1 MDSQGEL
8 ASMPR
13 AYETMLIVRPDISDE
28 PLQQLLTEQESLLR
42 ENGATGL
49 EITNRGKRRF
59 AGFEMKKF
67 KEGLY
72 IQFNY
77 EAEPRA
83 VATWEKNLRINESI
97 LRYMTLRLD

>member
-1 MDSQGEL
+1 
-8 ASMPR
+8 MPR
-13 AYETMLIVRPDISDE
+13 AYETMLIVRPDLSDE

-72 IQFNY
+72 IQVNY
-77 EAEPRA
+77 KAEPRT
-83 VATWEKNLRINESI
+83 VATWEKKSAHQREHPALHDSARE
-97 LRYMTLRLD
+97 LG

>member
-1 MDSQGEL
+1 
-8 ASMPR
+8 MPR
-13 AYETMLIVRPDISDE
+13 AYETMLIVRPDLSDE
-28 PLQQLLTEQESLLR
+28 PLEQLLSSQEAILR
-42 ENGATGL
+42 ENGVNHV

-77 EAEPRA
+77 EAEPSA
-83 VATWEKNLRINESI
+83 VAAWEKNLRINESV
-97 LRYMTLRLD
+97 LRHMTLRVG